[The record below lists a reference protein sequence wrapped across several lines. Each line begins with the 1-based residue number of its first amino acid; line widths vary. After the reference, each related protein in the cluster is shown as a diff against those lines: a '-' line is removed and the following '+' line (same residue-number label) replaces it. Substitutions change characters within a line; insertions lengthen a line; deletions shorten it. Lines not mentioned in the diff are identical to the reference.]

1 MSLKQ
6 LSDYAEMQACKADVA
21 ALRDHYKKEW
31 SSNKDMKSGQM
42 LLNVIKCRMN
52 MVRTEIMAC
61 ARTGTPP
68 SVSYFED

>member
-1 MSLKQ
+1 MSMKQ

-21 ALRDHYKKEW
+21 AMRDHYRKEW
-31 SSNKDMKSGQM
+31 STHKDMKSGQM

-52 MVRTEIMAC
+52 MVRTEIMAS

-68 SVSYFED
+68 NVSYFED